1 MISNDFAAR
10 SRPLAPYPHMDFKK
24 ELECVGRLVEAR
36 LAALLGDGGAGG
48 EARAAATN
56 SDLAEAMRY
65 AVLGGGKRLR
75 PFLLMQSARLFGVS
89 QDASLDAACALE
101 LIHCY
106 SLVHDDLPAMD
117 DDDMRRGRPTVHKAY
132 DEATAILV
140 GDGLLTIAF
149 EIVSNPSTNGDPA
162 IRSEL
167 ALHLARASGWHGM
180 VLGQALDLTIG
191 RAGFSKEDVAMMQAL
206 KTGALFRFACEAGAI
221 LGRASA
227 SERASLL
234 AYASAFGQA
243 FQLADD
249 LLDAEGD
256 AAMLGKAVA
265 KDAGQ
270 GKATLIALLGTD
282 AAKARLSGLVA
293 EAEQA
298 LQPFGAKAELL
309 KELARFV
316 ALRKT

>member
-1 MISNDFAAR
+1 MT
-10 SRPLAPYPHMDFKK
+10 FK
-24 ELECVGRLVEAR
+24 EDLERVGRLVEAR
-36 LAALLGDGGAGG
+36 LDALLGT
-48 EARAAATN
+48 AAAGTAQG
-56 SDLAEAMRY
+56 STLAEAMRY

-75 PFLLMQSARLFGVS
+75 PFLLMQSARLFGVNE
-89 QDASLDAACALE
+89 AAALDAACALE
-101 LIHCY
+101 CVHCY

-140 GDGLLTIAF
+140 GDALLTIAF
-149 EIVSNPSTNGDPA
+149 ETLSAPSLHEDPA

-167 ALHLARASGWHGM
+167 VLHLARASGWQGM
-180 VLGQALDLTIG
+180 VLGQALDLSIG
-191 RAGFSKEDVAMMQAL
+191 QRPFGGEDVARMQAL

-221 LGRASA
+221 LGRASGP
-227 SERASLL
+227 ERKALI

-256 AAMLGKAVA
+256 AAITGKAVA

-270 GKATLIALLGTD
+270 GKATLIALVGIE
-282 AAKARLSGLVA
+282 AAKRRLAALVT
-293 EAEQA
+293 EAEEA
-298 LQPFGAKAELL
+298 VFRFGARAKIL
-309 KELARFV
+309 KELARFI
-316 ALRKT
+316 ALRKA